1 MTQQDFHP
9 VARAADI
16 LPGAVLHVDLAGRE
30 LALFN
35 LDGNFFATDDHC
47 THMRARLS
55 DGYVQDGVVECP
67 LHFGKFDIRSG
78 RALSPPCKLPLA
90 VYAVRV
96 EDGIVLVGGPAAPD
110 AKSGSTACRLTR

>member
-1 MTQQDFHP
+1 MAGETFHA

-16 LPGAVLHVDLAGRE
+16 APGAVQHVELGGRE
-30 LALFN
+30 LALFHI
-35 LDGNFFATDDHC
+35 DGSFFATDDRC

-78 RALSPPCKLPLA
+78 QALSPPCKLPLT

-96 EDGIVLVGGPAAPD
+96 EDGTVLIGLSALPASASSQDP
-110 AKSGSTACRLTR
+110 

>member
-1 MTQQDFHP
+1 MAH
-9 VARAADI
+9 AADI
-16 LPGAVLHVDLAGRE
+16 LPGAVVHVELAGRE

-35 LDGNFFATDDHC
+35 LEGAFFATDDRC

-78 RALSPPCKLPLA
+78 QALSPPCKLPIA

-96 EDGIVLVGGPAAPD
+96 EGDRVLIGLPPAPVGAPAPNP
-110 AKSGSTACRLTR
+110 

>member
-1 MTQQDFHP
+1 MVAGQFHA

-16 LPGAVLHVDLAGRE
+16 APGTVQHVELAGRAM
-30 LALFN
+30 ALFN
-35 LDGNFFATDDHC
+35 IDGSFFATDDRC

-55 DGYVQDGVVECP
+55 DGYVQGGVVECP

-96 EDGIVLVGGPAAPD
+96 EDGTVLVAEPVAPTGARD
-110 AKSGSTACRLTR
+110 